1 MAKTRVLQLIDGL
14 NIGGAEM
21 ILLELVKGLRKRG
34 FDVAVGYSTPG
45 PLAER
50 LVSSGVETVR
60 LPRLARVDPLLF
72 MNTYRLIK
80 DFHPQIVHTHLFKS
94 DFHGRLAARLARV
107 PVVLSTLHS
116 TDRWAQKFPLGLLY
130 GWTANFA
137 DRLIAVSDDL
147 RVFHQQHTKVSAQK
161 FITIENGV
169 DLEVHRYSASA
180 REKMRQNFSFTE
192 SEFLFGIIGRLTPP
206 KNHANFLAS
215 AALIHA
221 ELPDARF
228 VIVGDGALREMLEA
242 RVVELGLAEV
252 VLFTGFRDDIS
263 EIMSM
268 LDVLVFSSDWEGLP
282 VTLLEGMAAERPIVA
297 TEVGGIPAVVGE
309 SDAALLVP
317 AADPAALARACV
329 QLATD
334 PELCRGIGQAALNR
348 VQSAYSIDAMLDRTV
363 ALYESLLANA
373 GVKDAHSE

>member
-21 ILLELVKGLRKRG
+21 ILLELVHGLRQRG

-45 PLAER
+45 PLVAR
-50 LVSSGVETVR
+50 LAADGIEAVR

-72 MNTYRLIK
+72 WNTWRLIK

-94 DFHGRLAARLARV
+94 DFHGRLAARLAGV

-137 DRLIAVSDDL
+137 DCLIAVSDNL

-161 FITIENGV
+161 FVTIENGV
-169 DLEVHRYSASA
+169 DLEAYRYSVAA
-180 REKMRQNFSFTE
+180 REKMRRAFGFSE
-192 SEFLFGIIGRLTPP
+192 SEILFGIIGRLTPP
-206 KNHANFLAS
+206 KNHANFLAA
-215 AALIHA
+215 AALVHA
-221 ELPDARF
+221 ELPNVRF
-228 VIVGDGALREMLEA
+228 VIVGDGPLRERLETRA
-242 RVVELGLAEV
+242 VEMKLAEAV
-252 VLFTGFRDDIS
+252 FFTGFRDDIS

-297 TEVGGIPAVVGE
+297 TEVGGIPAVVGDV
-309 SDAALLVP
+309 DAALLVP
-317 AADPAALARACV
+317 AADPEALSRACI

-334 PELCRGIGQAALNR
+334 GELRGSIGQNALNR
-348 VQSAYSIDAMLDRTV
+348 VRSAYSIDAMLDQTV
-363 ALYESLLANA
+363 ALYESLLA
-373 GVKDAHSE
+373 KDVQ